1 MAEDYEKMTV
11 AELKVLLK
19 EAGLPISGKKADLI
33 ERLSASEEVEETIE
47 EVEDSSDDGW
57 EDDYEDDDDDYVYV
71 TKQKPVLSDDLKE
84 ALAIRA
90 AQKRRLHLSEELN
103 GSDTRD

>member
-33 ERLSASEEVEETIE
+33 ERLSASEEVEENN
-47 EVEDSSDDGW
+47 
-57 EDDYEDDDDDYVYV
+57 
-71 TKQKPVLSDDLKE
+71 
-84 ALAIRA
+84 
-90 AQKRRLHLSEELN
+90 RRS
-103 GSDTRD
+103 

>member
-1 MAEDYEKMTV
+1 MKD
-11 AELKVLLK
+11 
-19 EAGLPISGKKADLI
+19 
-33 ERLSASEEVEETIE
+33 SASEEVEETIE
-47 EVEDSSDDGW
+47 EVEDSTDDGW
-57 EDDYEDDDDDYVYV
+57 EDDYEDDDDDVYV

>member
-33 ERLSASEEVEETIE
+33 DRFSAAEDVEDTIE
-47 EVEDSSDDGW
+47 FE
-57 EDDYEDDDDDYVYV
+57 
-71 TKQKPVLSDDLKE
+71 T
-84 ALAIRA
+84 
-90 AQKRRLHLSEELN
+90 RRKDE
-103 GSDTRD
+103 